1 MNQPTRAERLARL
14 FESSKIVASIKDDQ
28 GLDRMLASRSR
39 VGFLLYGS
47 IMTLPQLLEKMKAK
61 GKIGFVDTDLIDGLS
76 ADAEG
81 VRFLRER
88 IGAAGLLSNR
98 ANVVRSA
105 TQLGMVG
112 IHRHFMIDS
121 MAFHNLEKQLKQGS
135 PDAVE
140 ILPGCIPTV
149 IAWLHEIVQVPL
161 IAGGLIHDENDVNVA
176 LAAGASAIATSNP
189 DLWDYQ
195 PA

>member
-1 MNQPTRAERLARL
+1 MDQPTRAQRLARL
-14 FESSKIVASIKDDQ
+14 LESSKVIASIKDDA
-28 GLDRMLASRSR
+28 GLDQMLASRAR

-47 IMTLPQLLEKMKAK
+47 IMTLPAQLEKMKAK
-61 GKIGFVDTDLIDGLS
+61 GKIGFVDIDLIDGLS
-76 ADAEG
+76 ADQSGAS
-81 VRFLRER
+81 FLRER

-98 ANVVRSA
+98 ANVVRTA

-149 IAWLHEIVQVPL
+149 IKWLHEIVNVPL
-161 IAGGLIHDENDVNVA
+161 IAGGLIHDENDVAVA
-176 LAAGASAIATSNP
+176 LQAGASAVATSNS
-189 DLWDYQ
+189 DLWNHLPD
-195 PA
+195 